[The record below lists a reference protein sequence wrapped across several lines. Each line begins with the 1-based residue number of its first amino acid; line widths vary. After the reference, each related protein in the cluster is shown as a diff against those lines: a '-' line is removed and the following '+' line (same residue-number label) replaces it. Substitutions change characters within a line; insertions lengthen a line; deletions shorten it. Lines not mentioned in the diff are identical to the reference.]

1 MLNKAKYHV
10 TKTLMTFMGPADFGS
25 ETHAERLR
33 RDHESSEATRSPKP
47 PAAARSE
54 LQPAGASNDYQI

>member
-1 MLNKAKYHV
+1 MLRNAKYHV

-33 RDHESSEATRSPKP
+33 RDHEGQAASGGKSPTAP
-47 PAAARSE
+47 RSE
-54 LQPAGASNDYQI
+54 LQPTGSSNDYQI